1 MENLLFKWMFQVDQ
15 SFFKIE
21 VKKIDLNKIEIKI
34 GRYIQ
39 MALFLIQ
46 VIGVIF
52 LLVICAGAVLMY
64 EFLRVLPTE
73 SSRTIDPD
81 PTLTT
86 NTQSLK
92 KTV

>member
-15 SFFKIE
+15 EFFKIE
-21 VKKIDLNKIEIKI
+21 VKQRDLTKIEIKI

-64 EFLRVLPTE
+64 EFLRALPTE

-86 NTQSLK
+86 NTHSLK

>member
-1 MENLLFKWMFQVDQ
+1 MT
-15 SFFKIE
+15 
-21 VKKIDLNKIEIKI
+21 
-34 GRYIQ
+34 
-39 MALFLIQ
+39 LFLIQ

-64 EFLRVLPTE
+64 EFLRALPTE

-86 NTQSLK
+86 NTHSLK

>member
-1 MENLLFKWMFQVDQ
+1 
-15 SFFKIE
+15 
-21 VKKIDLNKIEIKI
+21 
-34 GRYIQ
+34 

-64 EFLRVLPTE
+64 EFLQALPTE

-86 NTQSLK
+86 NTHSLK
-92 KTV
+92 RRYSSYLT

>member
-1 MENLLFKWMFQVDQ
+1 
-15 SFFKIE
+15 
-21 VKKIDLNKIEIKI
+21 
-34 GRYIQ
+34 

-64 EFLRVLPTE
+64 EFLQALPTE

-86 NTQSLK
+86 NTHSLK